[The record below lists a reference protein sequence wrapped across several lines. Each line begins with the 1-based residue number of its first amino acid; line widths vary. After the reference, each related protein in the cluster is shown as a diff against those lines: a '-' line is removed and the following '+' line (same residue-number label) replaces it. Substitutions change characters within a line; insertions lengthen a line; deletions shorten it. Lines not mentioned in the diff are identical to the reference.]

1 MVDTIEGAV
10 IYTSTSCRVTWIKK
24 KAEFISEHTCLSVL
38 RSSRIYS
45 RIYRGLLGAL
55 LVVGSKDDE
64 VSASISGSLIQETD
78 EEKLLAVTLDSRLN
92 FKNYSSNLCKKAI
105 QKLLALARLS
115 EYMEK
120 SKLELT
126 MTSFVMSQSVTVHL
140 FGCFLIG
147 IL

>member
-1 MVDTIEGAV
+1 M
-10 IYTSTSCRVTWIKK
+10 
-24 KAEFISEHTCLSVL
+24 L

-126 MTSFVMSQSVTVHL
+126 MTSFVMSHSVTVHL